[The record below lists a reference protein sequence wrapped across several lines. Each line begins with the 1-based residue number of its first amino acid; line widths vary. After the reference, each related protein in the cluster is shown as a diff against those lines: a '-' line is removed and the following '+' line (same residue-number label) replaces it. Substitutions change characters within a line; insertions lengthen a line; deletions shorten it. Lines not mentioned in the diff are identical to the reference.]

1 MWNAVIVEFTRSE
14 FWAMSLEYFG
24 MHCGTC
30 VGMYVCGPICG
41 YDGIYVGRWVGG
53 EAESD
58 VICMPA
64 RLAGP

>member
-1 MWNAVIVEFTRSE
+1 
-14 FWAMSLEYFG
+14 MSLEYFG

-64 RLAGP
+64 RLAGPWS